1 MGPGIDRLIERA
13 AHASPLQGR
22 RARGPPP
29 YYSPM
34 HLVLFDIDGT
44 LLTAGGSG
52 RRAIHRALREA
63 FGSTGPD
70 DYWFDGKTD
79 RQIVRDLMR
88 SDGHDDAVI
97 DASMDVVLSRYL
109 ECLHEELRDPERPPR
124 LCAGVSDLLDSLEAR
139 SDVVVGLLTG
149 NVELGAR
156 AKLEAAG
163 LDPSRFV
170 VGAFGSD
177 HEHRPRLPAFA
188 QQRARER
195 LGLELV
201 GSAVVVIG
209 DTPADIACGQGIG
222 ARAIGVAT
230 GRYTTEQ
237 LRACGASAV
246 FEDLAG
252 TEAVVAEIVAA
263 ADGRG

>member
-1 MGPGIDRLIERA
+1 
-13 AHASPLQGR
+13 
-22 RARGPPP
+22 
-29 YYSPM
+29 M

-44 LLTAGGSG
+44 LLTAAGSG
-52 RRAIHRALREA
+52 RRAIHAALREV

-88 SDGHDDAVI
+88 ADGHADAVI
-97 DASMDVVLSRYL
+97 DARMDVVLARYL
-109 ECLHEELRDPERPPR
+109 ACLHHELRDPARPPR
-124 LCAGVSDLLDSLEAR
+124 LHPGVSDLLDALGTRA
-139 SDVVVGLLTG
+139 DIVVGLLTG
-149 NVELGAR
+149 NVEMGAR
-156 AKLEAAG
+156 AKLAAAG
-163 LDPSRFV
+163 LDPLRFV

-177 HEHRPRLPAFA
+177 HESRPELPAVA

-195 LGLELV
+195 LGVEIS

-230 GRYTTEQ
+230 GRYSAGE

-246 FEDLAG
+246 FDDLVMTQTVIA
-252 TEAVVAEIVAA
+252 AIVDSATH
-263 ADGRG
+263 D